1 MVKVAILGGGL
12 SAAFAYRALLDNN
25 IVPDVITE
33 RIFTPPGGCI
43 WVHNLP
49 KSINNKKLYEPIHV
63 EGVGD
68 AKTYSCKMWGRELKT
83 SFPSS
88 GDYDTKGV
96 NPLTAA
102 RLLWGDREALKKQI
116 KKGRVDEKL
125 VKAIKKD
132 YDLVIQTFP
141 LGSAKPKWETPIWVL
156 TKAPEENLTRNLVC
170 YHGGAEDSYVR
181 YSVLFGIRS
190 WEFSPQKSDV
200 ETHSLQAAEWGIAQ
214 GLYENDRARLWY
226 APEIPP
232 QEIAGKLAVES
243 YADGNVLYCGR
254 WATGN
259 RKFLSHEVYDRV
271 VWHLRR
277 EKLIE

>member
-1 MVKVAILGGGL
+1 MTAKVAILGGGL

-25 IVPDVITE
+25 ITPDVITE

-96 NPLTAA
+96 NPLVAA

-116 KKGRVDEKL
+116 KKGRVDEKFIE
-125 VKAIKKD
+125 AIKKD

-156 TKAPEENLTRNLVC
+156 AGLKSAKNLVA
-170 YHGGAEDSYVR
+170 YQGDDEPFVR
-181 YSVLFGIRS
+181 YTHMFNFIS
-190 WEFSPQKSDV
+190 WEFPPQRADAK
-200 ETHSLQAAEWGIAQ
+200 THSMAAYEWGKVQWLEGNPKGAQ
-214 GLYENDRARLWY
+214 LWY